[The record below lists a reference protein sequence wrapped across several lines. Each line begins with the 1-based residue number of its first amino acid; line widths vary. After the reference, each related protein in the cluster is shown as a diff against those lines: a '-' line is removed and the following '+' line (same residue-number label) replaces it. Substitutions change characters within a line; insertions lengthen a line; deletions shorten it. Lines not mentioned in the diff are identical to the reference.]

1 MKVYPKAKE
10 ALLNGDLALDSA
22 NIVAYL
28 VTSGYTQDDAHNFL
42 DDVLAANR
50 LGVSGNL
57 ASKTTTDGTFD
68 AADPAITI
76 DTDGTGVAVIFV
88 EATGVEATSH
98 LIAYIDKA
106 ADGTTALSRP
116 VLNGDTVNV
125 GINASGIFSL

>member
-10 ALLNGDLALDSA
+10 ALLNGDLAIDSA

-28 VTSGYTQDDAHNFL
+28 VSSAYTQDDAHNFL
-42 DDVLAANR
+42 DDVAAGR

-57 ASKTTTDGTFD
+57 SSKTTTDGTFD
-68 AADPAITI
+68 AADPSIAI

-88 EATGVEATSH
+88 EATGTESTSH

-116 VLNGDTVNV
+116 VVIGDTVNV

>member
-1 MKVYPKAKE
+1 MKVYPKFKE
-10 ALLNGDLALDSA
+10 AILSGAVDLATA

-28 VTSGYTQDDAHNFL
+28 VTSGYTQADTDDFL
-42 DDVLAANR
+42 SDILVANR

-68 AADPAITI
+68 AADPAIAI
-76 DTDGTGVAVIFV
+76 DTDGTGVAVVFV